1 MFRRHPPRV
10 SDVATDHP
18 FTPVCSRAAFLA
30 TPACGEILR
39 RLDEGLGE
47 REPFLVVTGDPGT
60 GKTTLAR
67 EVIARWGELVAVAF
81 LAYSAVGE
89 VELLEE
95 IVRRFGIEPPEGGS
109 RSRLVVAFERALAAV
124 AARGQIAL
132 LVVDDAHG
140 LGPHELESL
149 RLLANAA
156 HQSGHPLEI
165 LLLGLPALDARLD
178 EAALA
183 ALRQRVAVRA
193 KLAPLA
199 PPDVRR
205 YLQHRAGAGGADG
218 IATFPK
224 KTCREIAARTG
235 GVPRRIN
242 VLAAESLRVAR
253 AWGDAAVGVEHVQT
267 AAASLGGFIP
277 VSLPD
282 ESDPGEDVPAVRVL
296 PSKAEPAAA
305 KPAAKVEN
313 ATGAAASPPAAA
325 ATPHAPT
332 SPPMAAATPP
342 GASATVAAP
351 EPARAGVPAGEK
363 EPAKVPATS
372 VAAKAAGSPPAQR
385 AGATPAPRPGA
396 TAAPAPKPA
405 ASQPVAATPVP
416 PGEEEDEPVVI
427 TPSTA
432 KQDPQ
437 EWIARFVGDKG
448 PLQIGSRS
456 APEEPFIDPLLLE
469 QAAAAEDAEG
479 AKEAP
484 RPRGRT
490 SSGPRSPRRLRPMPV
505 PLPIVLAAIVVVVA
519 VVLLVRA
526 GVLARQSASR
536 APAASGRVKTSSVEP
551 AASPAPPVIAAIP
564 ASAAAT
570 ISEPA
575 ATTEEQP
582 AKLPAAR
589 RYTIEVAKGLDYDTA
604 LAERDRVAA
613 LTNIHG
619 WVIVPEDGGGDYRVV
634 LGVFSVADRA
644 QGAARMLV
652 TSRTLPE
659 ATVIPMPPPRLRR

>member
-1 MFRRHPPRV
+1 M
-10 SDVATDHP
+10 ATDHP

-30 TPACGEILR
+30 TPACGEIVR
-39 RLDEGLGE
+39 RLDEGLGD

-67 EVIARWGELVAVAF
+67 EVISRWGELVAVAF

-140 LGPHELESL
+140 LALHELESL
-149 RLLANAA
+149 RLLANVA
-156 HQSGHPLEI
+156 HQAGHPLEI
-165 LLLGLPALDARLD
+165 LLLGLPGLDARLD
-178 EAALA
+178 EGSLT

-193 KLAPLA
+193 KVAPLA

-205 YLQHRAGAGGADG
+205 YLQHRAGATGVDG
-218 IATFPK
+218 VATFPK

-253 AWGDAAVGVEHVQT
+253 AWGDTAVGIEHVQT

-282 ESDPGEDVPAVRVL
+282 ESDPGEDIPAVRVL
-296 PSKAEPAAA
+296 PAKPQGLAGAKPPARVDGVAGAASGKPAPAAA
-305 KPAAKVEN
+305 STQPAAPAVTSKAVPAES
-313 ATGAAASPPAAA
+313 ASP
-325 ATPHAPT
+325 
-332 SPPMAAATPP
+332 
-342 GASATVAAP
+342 
-351 EPARAGVPAGEK
+351 
-363 EPAKVPATS
+363 VPATVS
-372 VAAKAAGSPPAQR
+372 AGTKAAPPAPPTPVAAKAPGAPMPASR
-385 AGATPAPRPGA
+385 PAAVTPASSP
-396 TAAPAPKPA
+396 AAPPKA
-405 ASQPVAATPVP
+405 AAMSSTPVEDL
-416 PGEEEDEPVVI
+416 EEGEPVVI

-432 KQDPQ
+432 TQDPQ

-448 PLQIGSRS
+448 PLQIGSHS
-456 APEEPFIDPLLLE
+456 VAEEPWIDPVLLE
-469 QAAAAEDAEG
+469 QAAAADDAGET
-479 AKEAP
+479 P
-484 RPRGRT
+484 RPRARR
-490 SSGPRSPRRLRPMPV
+490 SAAPRSSRRHRPVLVPV
-505 PLPIVLAAIVVVVA
+505 VLAVIVVVLA

-536 APAASGRVKTSSVEP
+536 SPAASGGRVKTSSVEP
-551 AASPAPPVIAAIP
+551 AAPPAPAMIAATP
-564 ASAAAT
+564 ERASAPT
-570 ISEPA
+570 SEP
-575 ATTEEQP
+575 P
-582 AKLPAAR
+582 APTADPSTRLPAAR
-589 RYTIEVAKGLDYDTA
+589 RYTIEVARGLDYA
-604 LAERDRVAA
+604 AAIAERDRLAS
-613 LTNIHG
+613 LTGIRG
-619 WVIVPEDGGGDYRVV
+619 WVIAPEGGGSDHHVV
-634 LGVFSVADRA
+634 LGIFSVPERA

-652 TSRTLPE
+652 KSQTLSA